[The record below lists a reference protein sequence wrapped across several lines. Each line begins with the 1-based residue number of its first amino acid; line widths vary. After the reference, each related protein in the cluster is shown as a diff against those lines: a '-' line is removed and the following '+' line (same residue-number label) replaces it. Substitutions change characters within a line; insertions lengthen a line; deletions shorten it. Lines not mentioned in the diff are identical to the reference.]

1 MPWGYFLGK
10 IASAA
15 SEFADAVTGGTSS
28 ERRPS
33 QPRVGESERRAAA
46 AAAAA
51 MAAAE
56 AEAEEQRV
64 QATSADL
71 LNAAARVVVEAPR
84 GDGGRQSLGAHDSSL
99 LQDDDEDEAH
109 EFINVDAPPSS
120 RRLQ

>member
-64 QATSADL
+64 
-71 LNAAARVVVEAPR
+71 
-84 GDGGRQSLGAHDSSL
+84 
-99 LQDDDEDEAH
+99 
-109 EFINVDAPPSS
+109 
-120 RRLQ
+120 

>member
-1 MPWGYFLGK
+1 
-10 IASAA
+10 
-15 SEFADAVTGGTSS
+15 
-28 ERRPS
+28 
-33 QPRVGESERRAAA
+33 
-46 AAAAA
+46 

-84 GDGGRQSLGAHDSSL
+84 GDGGRQNLGAHDSSL

-109 EFINVDAPPSS
+109 EFINADGTS
-120 RRLQ
+120 RRTRADARDRDGRGVGREGRRAAGGSRSTRTTTSSWMHS

>member
-1 MPWGYFLGK
+1 MPWGSFLGK

-46 AAAAA
+46 A
-51 MAAAE
+51 E

-64 QATSADL
+64 QATSEDL

-99 LQDDDEDEAH
+99 LQDDDEDVAH
-109 EFINVDAPPSS
+109 EFINADAPPTS
-120 RRLQ
+120 RRLQQ